1 MTTKDMRSQTGER
14 VQAWN
19 RHDPEAFAS
28 FYADDTTVHD
38 PMYTEP
44 LSGRDAIRKDFEDF
58 MTAFPDAEFSVGA
71 VVASG
76 DTVAFEVRARGVH
89 KGPFAGP
96 AGVVP
101 ASNRSIDM
109 PIAAF
114 ARVDDHGLVVDER
127 RYYDVAGLLQQL
139 GLMPA

>member
-1 MTTKDMRSQTGER
+1 MATKDMRSRIGER

-19 RHDPEAFAS
+19 RHDPEACVS
-28 FYADDTTVHD
+28 FYAEDATVHD

-58 MTAFPDAEFSVGA
+58 MTAFPDAAFSVGM

-76 DTVAFEVRARGVH
+76 DTVAFEVRVRGVH
-89 KGPFAGP
+89 KGPLAGP
-96 AGVVP
+96 AGVAP
-101 ASNRSIDM
+101 ATNRSIDM

-114 ARVDDHGLVVDER
+114 ARVDDHGLVEEER
-127 RYYDVAGLLQQL
+127 RYYDVAGLVQQL